1 MPDPDLTLELS
12 DARDEVIPERGGVY
26 RSVKRYTFYLGKFGP
41 IRRAHPDRQH
51 GRLRAAGADRE
62 APHAPPRAAPL
73 GRPAGALML
82 HPRPAP
88 PPRSAG
94 APLPPPWALWATLAV
109 VVALRV
115 WAPAVLGAGHPGD
128 GPPPLQLAWL
138 SWVVVIAG
146 WIKTSAEVISKLT
159 LIALRWAVANLT
171 LVVARLGN
179 GLKALGHLL
188 LVGVKDTWGFFRA
201 TYEDVIKP
209 SLAKLWRWYK
219 RFVKW
224 LDDTFGPLLKHLRD
238 LRDSLLKFWK
248 TYVQPWLDLIDVT
261 RRILQ
266 IFGAMGLD
274 WAKTLDRKLAQL
286 EAAIEK
292 PFRLVLAKLNEV
304 IDIVNRV
311 ITLDGLVQRVALIK
325 SLARD
330 YQYAW
335 RAIVQP
341 YAKTA
346 DASVVDELR
355 KGMLKTT
362 PVTIAADYALLPP
375 RRQRSR
381 STTCVGDGGAAA
393 DLRRDALADCLRSYE
408 PTRRPNPFGRA
419 PLVHRL
425 KLAPDPSQAPH
436 GRDDRNGQQHAHE
449 HHPHVP
455 DHRCQQP
462 AADQRLTDIR
472 TFHIC
477 PLGRGVYRTW
487 LTPRWTRR
495 KRRIS
500 PRSPP
505 SSEPVS
511 RRR

>member
-1 MPDPDLTLELS
+1 
-12 DARDEVIPERGGVY
+12 
-26 RSVKRYTFYLGKFGP
+26 
-41 IRRAHPDRQH
+41 
-51 GRLRAAGADRE
+51 
-62 APHAPPRAAPL
+62 
-73 GRPAGALML
+73 
-82 HPRPAP
+82 
-88 PPRSAG
+88 
-94 APLPPPWALWATLAV
+94 V

-330 YQYAW
+330 YKFAW
-335 RAIVQP
+335 REHHRAVQQ
-341 YAKTA
+341 AAERRRHEKGARRREDEDA
-346 DASVVDELR
+346 D
-355 KGMLKTT
+355 
-362 PVTIAADYALLPP
+362 
-375 RRQRSR
+375 
-381 STTCVGDGGAAA
+381 
-393 DLRRDALADCLRSYE
+393 
-408 PTRRPNPFGRA
+408 
-419 PLVHRL
+419 
-425 KLAPDPSQAPH
+425 
-436 GRDDRNGQQHAHE
+436 DDRQ
-449 HHPHVP
+449 
-455 DHRCQQP
+455 
-462 AADQRLTDIR
+462 
-472 TFHIC
+472 
-477 PLGRGVYRTW
+477 
-487 LTPRWTRR
+487 
-495 KRRIS
+495 
-500 PRSPP
+500 
-505 SSEPVS
+505 
-511 RRR
+511 